1 MLKII
6 PGENSKGLKESFFGS
21 FIYIYIS
28 AVTAIFRYSK
38 NKKSKGKKQKNKT
51 ILQATDKPVLNESRP
66 IEEKQDLTNINYDEG
81 YDGYYDD
88 ILPADENIEQ
98 QGLDKTV
105 VKNLI
110 FIAIG
115 LIITISAC
123 VAAMYLM

>member
-1 MLKII
+1 MKYCPYCGADL
-6 PGENSKGLKESFFGS
+6 PGSTVSLCSECGKSLH
-21 FIYIYIS
+21 
-28 AVTAIFRYSK
+28 SK

-66 IEEKQDLTNINYDEG
+66 IEEKQDLTNINYYEG